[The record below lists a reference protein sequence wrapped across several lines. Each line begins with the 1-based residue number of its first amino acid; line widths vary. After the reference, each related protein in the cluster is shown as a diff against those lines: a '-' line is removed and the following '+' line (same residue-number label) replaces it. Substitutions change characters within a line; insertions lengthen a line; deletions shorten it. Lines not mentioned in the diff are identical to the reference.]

1 MQSRR
6 HPIDN
11 GAGWRL
17 SLHQTWDEARLVRS
31 RRPVLIVPGYGMNSF
46 IFSYHPSG
54 LSLEGY
60 LVAQGFE
67 VWRADLR
74 AQGGSERAGGGYKF
88 ALKDLAL
95 TDLGRVI
102 DATLE
107 RTQSAADRVDIL
119 GASLGGTL
127 MFAHAAL
134 NPAHRMGSLVSIGS
148 PVRWVA
154 VHPLVRAAFASP
166 DLIGALRFRGTRML
180 AERALPPLARYAP
193 RLLSIYMN
201 HEITDTSA
209 AREMAKT
216 VEDPNRH
223 INREIARWIHDKDL
237 VIDGVN
243 VSSALTDVT
252 HPLLCILANR
262 DGVVPRST
270 AAFPFEQARSSS
282 KTLLEVGTSRIA
294 MAHADLFVS
303 KESHERVF
311 QPLSEWLA
319 QHE

>member
-1 MQSRR
+1 MQTRA
-6 HPIDN
+6 HLIDN
-11 GAGWRL
+11 DAGWAL
-17 SLHQTWDEARLVRS
+17 SLHQTWDDSRLVRT

-60 LVAQGFE
+60 LAAQGFE

-74 AQGGSERAGGGYKF
+74 AQGGSQRAGGSYKF

-95 TDLGRVI
+95 TDLGHVI
-102 DATLE
+102 DAALE
-107 RTQSAADRVDIL
+107 HTQSSADRADIL
-119 GASLGGTL
+119 GASLGGTI

-166 DLIGALRFRGTRML
+166 ELIGALRFRGTRGL
-180 AERALPPLARYAP
+180 AERALPQLARYAP
-193 RLLSIYMN
+193 WLLSMYMN

-223 INREIARWIHDKDL
+223 INREIARWIQNRDL
-237 VIDGVN
+237 VIDEVN
-243 VSSALTDVT
+243 VSSALAKVNQ
-252 HPLLCILANR
+252 PLLCILANR
-262 DGVVPRST
+262 DGIVPRST
-270 AAFPFEQARSSS
+270 AAFPYEQAGSSS

-311 QPLSEWLA
+311 HPLAKWLA
-319 QHE
+319 THE

>member
-1 MQSRR
+1 MQTRQ
-6 HPIDN
+6 HLIDN
-11 GAGWRL
+11 GAGWQL

-54 LSLEGY
+54 LSLEAY
-60 LVAQGFE
+60 LVEQGFE

-74 AQGGSERAGGGYKF
+74 AQGGSLRAGGGYKF

-95 TDLGRVI
+95 TDLGRAI

-107 RTQSAADRVDIL
+107 RTQGSADRVDIL
-119 GASLGGTL
+119 GASLGGTI
-127 MFAHAAL
+127 MFAHSAL

-166 DLIGALRFRGTRML
+166 ELIGALRFRGTRTL
-180 AERALPPLARYAP
+180 AERALPQLARYAP
-193 RLLSIYMN
+193 WLLSMYMN

-223 INREIARWIHDKDL
+223 INREIARWIQSRDL
-237 VIDGVN
+237 VIDDVN
-243 VSSALTDVT
+243 VSSALAGITQ
-252 HPLLCILANR
+252 PLLCILANR
-262 DGVVPRST
+262 DGIVPRST
-270 AAFPFEQARSSS
+270 AAFPYEQASSSS
-282 KTLLEVGTSRIA
+282 KTLLEVGTSRVA

-311 QPLSEWLA
+311 QPLAGWLA
-319 QHE
+319 EHE